1 MNFIDID
8 DQSMEVSK
16 RIGANSTTG
25 SHDTET
31 NAENL
36 EENPIRKKAK
46 GVHIGKTWK
55 IYWWR
60 KAGHKARIGC
70 C

>member
-1 MNFIDID
+1 MDSIDID
-8 DQSMEVSK
+8 DQYVEVSN

-46 GVHIGKTWK
+46 GLHIG
-55 IYWWR
+55 
-60 KAGHKARIGC
+60 
-70 C
+70 